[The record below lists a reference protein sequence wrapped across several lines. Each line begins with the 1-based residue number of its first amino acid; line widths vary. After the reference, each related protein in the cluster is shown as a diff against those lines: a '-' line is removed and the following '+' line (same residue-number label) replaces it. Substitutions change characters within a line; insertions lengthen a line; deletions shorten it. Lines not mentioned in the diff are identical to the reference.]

1 MTNAITTNPLMKKR
15 YDTLLEKLDAKNESA
30 FVPFFCLGNPTL
42 DATMAMVDTA
52 IDNGADALEL
62 GFPFSDPVAD
72 GPVLQTANI
81 RGIKSGAY
89 PDKCLEMIG
98 EIRAKY
104 PDVPIGLL
112 LYCNITFAMGV
123 DTFYA
128 RCASVGVDSVLVADV
143 PVEEC
148 EEWHAS
154 ALKHGVAP
162 IFIAPPNATGQKL
175 TQLAHLG
182 AGYTYVVA
190 RSGVTGTDA
199 SGVMSGDAIV
209 KQLLQ
214 LNAPA
219 PFIGFGISS
228 PTDVKQALKSGAKG
242 VIVGSKIAKI
252 IDMYVNYETI
262 DKDGMVDAIGT
273 YVSEMKS
280 ATKGR

>member
-1 MTNAITTNPLMKKR
+1 MTKR
-15 YDTLLEKLDAKNESA
+15 YYILLEKLDTKNESA

-42 DATMAMVDTA
+42 EIKMTMIDTA
-52 IDNGADALEL
+52 LDNGADALEL

-98 EIRAKY
+98 EIRAKH

-112 LYCNITFAMGV
+112 LYCNITFAMGL
-123 DTFYA
+123 DIFYA
-128 RCASVGVDSVLVADV
+128 RCASVGVDSILVVDV

-148 EEWHAS
+148 EEWHTS
-154 ALKHGVAP
+154 ALKHDVAP
-162 IFIAPPNATGQKL
+162 IFIAPPNTTRQKL

-182 AGYTYVVA
+182 AGYTYGVA

-199 SGVMSGDAIV
+199 SGVMSGDVIV
-209 KQLLQ
+209 KKLLQ
-214 LNAPA
+214 LNAPT

-228 PTDVKQALKSGAKG
+228 PTDIKKALKSGAKA

-252 IDMYVNYETI
+252 IDMYVDGKTI
-262 DKDGMVDAIGT
+262 DNDCMVDAMGT
-273 YVSEMKS
+273 YIYRK
-280 ATKGR
+280 